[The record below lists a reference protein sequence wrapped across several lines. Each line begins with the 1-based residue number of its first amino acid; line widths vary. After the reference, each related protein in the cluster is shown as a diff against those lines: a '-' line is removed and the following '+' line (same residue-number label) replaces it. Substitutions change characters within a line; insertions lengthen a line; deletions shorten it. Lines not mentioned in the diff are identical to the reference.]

1 MSFAKGGYIIV
12 NYVPSGFRCISDI
25 CTSSSIKFVSLDL
38 YLCLNSANRLLNYD
52 LWGVEIILRF
62 YTMVGNSDTPNVF
75 KHSQRI
81 WKDRFVE

>member
-1 MSFAKGGYIIV
+1 MSITSL
-12 NYVPSGFRCISDI
+12 SGFRCISGI